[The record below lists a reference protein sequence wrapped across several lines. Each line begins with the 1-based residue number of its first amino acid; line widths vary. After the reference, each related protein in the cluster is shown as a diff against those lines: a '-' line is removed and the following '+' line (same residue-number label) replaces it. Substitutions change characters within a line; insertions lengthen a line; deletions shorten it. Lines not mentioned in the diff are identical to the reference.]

1 MAHLSLLL
9 EPHEGWRQNVAMMVV
24 GHRIDGVEVED
35 VDVIEAQPFQPRV
48 HSAGHR
54 FASIVAWPE
63 YGLRGDQQPVSV
75 VTPDRGTD
83 DLLGSIGLRGVE
95 KIDAQIDGRAD
106 DSHAGVE
113 AGAAAEAQT
122 AVAAAAKPGDARDQA
137 GFSEWPIFHCA
148 LLLILLTATSWCY
161 ARGGW

>member
-54 FASIVAWPE
+54 FASIVA
-63 YGLRGDQQPVSV
+63 
-75 VTPDRGTD
+75 
-83 DLLGSIGLRGVE
+83 
-95 KIDAQIDGRAD
+95 
-106 DSHAGVE
+106 
-113 AGAAAEAQT
+113 
-122 AVAAAAKPGDARDQA
+122 
-137 GFSEWPIFHCA
+137 
-148 LLLILLTATSWCY
+148 
-161 ARGGW
+161 